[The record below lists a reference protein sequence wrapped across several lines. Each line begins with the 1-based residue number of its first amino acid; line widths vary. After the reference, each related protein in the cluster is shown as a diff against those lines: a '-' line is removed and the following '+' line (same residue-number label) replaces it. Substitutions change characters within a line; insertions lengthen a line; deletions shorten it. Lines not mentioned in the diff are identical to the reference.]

1 MWPKKRKRKGYSN
14 SGDRVETEQVLVRME
29 IREQSHQYVTRV
41 DVSAEEQ
48 TRVNGWYAGAAYMV
62 WSEKE
67 RGLHGCLE

>member
-1 MWPKKRKRKGYSN
+1 MLLSVAKREKRKGYSN

-48 TRVNGWYAGAAYMV
+48 TRVNG
-62 WSEKE
+62 
-67 RGLHGCLE
+67 